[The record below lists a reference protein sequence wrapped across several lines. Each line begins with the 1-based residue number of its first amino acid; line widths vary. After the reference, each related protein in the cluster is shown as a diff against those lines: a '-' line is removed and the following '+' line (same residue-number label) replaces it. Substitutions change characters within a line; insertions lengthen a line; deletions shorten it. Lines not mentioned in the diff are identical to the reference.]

1 VRPSGM
7 PSANSEFAT
16 HKITVGNDDIDN
28 LIVSTSVG
36 ATARGVVLT
45 DDGSVPPFRPDQ
57 VQIFPSPAEPAAMMI
72 NPGQNRINDD
82 YTFELTGL
90 AERRLIRASVG
101 QGQTTGWFLKAVLLD
116 GDDVTDSGVE
126 FAAGRAY
133 DGLQVIFSQ
142 KTTDLSG
149 LVSDDRNKPI
159 LDATVVIFPA
169 DREKWTYSSRYVRS
183 MRPDT
188 NGRYSI
194 KSLPPYEDYLII
206 AVQNLEQ
213 GQGADPDFLA
223 RAREEAKPLS
233 INEGE
238 TKVFDV
244 KLSKMV
250 P

>member
-1 VRPSGM
+1 
-7 PSANSEFAT
+7 
-16 HKITVGNDDIDN
+16 
-28 LIVSTSVG
+28 
-36 ATARGVVLT
+36 
-45 DDGSVPPFRPDQ
+45 
-57 VQIFPSPAEPAAMMI
+57 MMI

-101 QGQTTGWFLKAVLLD
+101 QGQTAGWFLKAVLLD

-126 FAAGRAY
+126 FTAGRAY

-194 KSLPPYEDYLII
+194 KSLPPHEDYLII

-233 INEGE
+233 LNEGE

-244 KLSKMV
+244 KLSKLV